1 MEAPEMNSTG
11 RKILFSLLAL
21 LAVVC
26 MVLSLLAVSAGL
38 LVIWG

>member
-1 MEAPEMNSTG
+1 MEAPEMNSTS